1 MKNRIYTSLF
11 LLLPFVAFAQES
23 QANDYFGNIGK
34 IYVVAAVMLLLFG
47 TMIAFMVYLERKLD
61 RLEELINDD

>member
-1 MKNRIYTSLF
+1 MKNLIYSSFF
-11 LLLPFVAFAQES
+11 LLIPFTSFAQEV

-47 TMIAFMVYLERKLD
+47 TIIAFLVYLERKLS
-61 RLEELINDD
+61 RLEKLMEDD